1 MPITES
7 AKKALRQSKRRAV
20 FNRRLKKKAKKL
32 IRAFK
37 KRPTAEGLKK
47 SYSALDKAAK
57 KNVFHKNKTARLKS
71 QLAKKLTATA
81 PSKKKAPKKKKSGA
95 KVMKTKKKS

>member
-7 AKKALRQSKRRAV
+7 VKKALRQSKRRAV
-20 FNRRLKKKAKKL
+20 FNKRLKKKVKKT

-37 KRPTAEGLKK
+37 KEPTTDRLKK

-57 KNVFHKNKTARLKS
+57 KNVFHGNKTARLKS
-71 QLAKKLTATA
+71 QLAKKLIAAT
-81 PSKKKAPKKKKSGA
+81 PKKKTSQKD
-95 KVMKTKKKS
+95 

>member
-20 FNRRLKKKAKKL
+20 FNKRLKKRAKKM
-32 IRAFK
+32 IQAFK
-37 KRPTAEGLKK
+37 KGPTVERLKK

-71 QLAKKLTATA
+71 QLAKKLTAAA
-81 PSKKKAPKKKKSGA
+81 PKKKAPKKG
-95 KVMKTKKKS
+95 